1 MLQMVLKNLY
11 TAGMMI
17 TSVRRERISTRN
29 TVTWHKNR
37 QQELL
42 RHSVQKKSAEHATLN
57 ITS

>member
-17 TSVRRERISTRN
+17 TSDRRERISTRN